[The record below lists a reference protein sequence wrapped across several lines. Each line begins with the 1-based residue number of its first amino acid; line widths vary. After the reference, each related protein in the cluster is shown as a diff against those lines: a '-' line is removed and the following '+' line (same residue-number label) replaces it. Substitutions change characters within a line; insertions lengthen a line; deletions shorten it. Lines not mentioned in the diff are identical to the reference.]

1 MLCSSCIRS
10 RARQEARLSC
20 SVVVVTTELLL
31 EVVRGTLL
39 VGVVLVV
46 LAVLS
51 CELACALLAESH
63 IAHTCWS

>member
-10 RARQEARLSC
+10 RARQENRLSC
-20 SVVVVTTELLL
+20 LVVVVTTELLL
-31 EVVRGTLL
+31 EVLGRTLL

-51 CELACALLAESH
+51 YKSASALVDQPYM
-63 IAHTCWS
+63 AHTWSS